1 MWEWVSVGMG
11 ERGLRRGYT
20 RLLHRSYIAVTPRL
34 CRGYIAAVTI
44 SYTTAVTMRLHRD
57 YIAVTT
63 TRLHRGCYN
72 AVTSRLRRGYARLH
86 PDYITAVTM
95 RLHRGRSP
103 PHHTFSLVRQPARG
117 QPPIPTRRMREL
129 PTSMVEKS
137 TESAL
142 PYESCTMVKGGH
154 AGI

>member
-63 TRLHRGCYN
+63 TRLHRGYA
-72 AVTSRLRRGYARLH
+72 AVTPGYIPITSRLLQCGY
-86 PDYITAVTM
+86 TAVDRRHIT
-95 RLHRGRSP
+95 P
-103 PHHTFSLVRQPARG
+103 SLW
-117 QPPIPTRRMREL
+117 
-129 PTSMVEKS
+129 
-137 TESAL
+137 
-142 PYESCTMVKGGH
+142 
-154 AGI
+154 